1 MDVALGAKPALIKSH
16 AESPSHPSALH
27 ESRDA
32 KFSVFNLTPPRYYTS
47 VADLCAR
54 SEGKAID
61 VRRSKRGVV
70 TGGIMVF
77 ESAQEQRSEF
87 QFQLEQSNKPPTPPY
102 ATVAVAIRFHV
113 GGGKHTGIDLS
124 FGSSTSP
131 SPPTRA
137 PTTPARSPAARKA
150 WRARAFPL
158 DDHDEPEDELWG
170 ARQRGPGHGRDAGG
184 QLRKNAS
191 RTSQSVL
198 KQEKTTGKRKGAVSV
213 GSASGGGGGVDGIG
227 END

>member
-27 ESRDA
+27 KSRDT

-47 VADLCAR
+47 VADLCTR

-70 TGGIMVF
+70 TGGIMAF

-87 QFQLEQSNKPPTPPY
+87 QFQFEQSNKPPTPPY
-102 ATVAVAIRFHV
+102 ATVPWPLDSMLVV
-113 GGGKHTGIDLS
+113 
-124 FGSSTSP
+124 GSSTSP
-131 SPPTRA
+131 SPPARA

-170 ARQRGPGHGRDAGG
+170 VRQRGPGHGRDAGG

-213 GSASGGGGGVDGIG
+213 GSASGGGGGVDGMG